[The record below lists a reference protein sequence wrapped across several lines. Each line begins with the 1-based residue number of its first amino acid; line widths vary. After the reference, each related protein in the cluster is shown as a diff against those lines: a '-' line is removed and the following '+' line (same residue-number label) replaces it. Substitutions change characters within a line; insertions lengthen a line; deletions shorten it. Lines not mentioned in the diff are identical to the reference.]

1 MVRMELN
8 CFVEKS
14 SSLKRDQVPY
24 LLMYNEFMCD
34 TLVTDHVFNRHC
46 INNIG
51 FHMNTLIKLVILN
64 SPNKNNKDIP
74 ATDFWRLLQDHIT
87 KKYLS
92 IWLCINL
99 RCSIFLQSR
108 AMIKQLLII
117 LSQTCCIMLISFN
130 LYCRWGR
137 KHPSLWQP
145 CCIFTFYLYR
155 YTYLCYILQFQAQR
169 YRPTKKRGQSQLK
182 LPSICFWENFPTTKN
197 VS

>member
-34 TLVTDHVFNRHC
+34 TLVTGYVFNRHC

-87 KKYLS
+87 KKIPIYM
-92 IWLCINL
+92 IVYQFTH
-99 RCSIFLQSR
+99 IFAVKSHDK
-108 AMIKQLLII
+108 ATFDYP
-117 LSQTCCIMLISFN
+117 SQTCCIMLISFN